1 MWYDDGG
8 GIHNSNAR
16 LTMIFTVA
24 IEPDIK
30 LVERLTFLQED
41 LGKIISSRGADS
53 RWSRPE
59 YMHIPLLCMHT
70 RDEDAVPELNEV
82 LQNCAHQT
90 KPFSLTIAGI
100 SAYPSSE
107 CPRIVRVSVQ
117 ENSELTELRTR
128 LMESFRAVNIG
139 FDSRD
144 YQAAMLLGRVATHQ
158 DKINITNAINA
169 IKDLNFGQSEIYE
182 IVLYGSE
189 LGDTG
194 AVHHVISRF
203 FFDG

>member
-1 MWYDDGG
+1 
-8 GIHNSNAR
+8 
-16 LTMIFTVA
+16 MIFTVA

-41 LGKIISSRGADS
+41 LGKIIASRGADS

-59 YMHIPLLCMHT
+59 YMHIPLLCMRT
-70 RDEDAVPELNEV
+70 RDEDVVPELNEV
-82 LQNCAHQT
+82 LQNCARET
-90 KPFSLTIAGI
+90 KPFSVTIAGI
-100 SAYPSSE
+100 SAFPSSE

-117 ENSELTELRTR
+117 DIPELSELRTR
-128 LMESFRAVNIG
+128 LMNAFRAVNIG
-139 FDSRD
+139 FDNRD
-144 YQAAMLLGRVATHQ
+144 YQPAMLLGRVATHQ
-158 DKINITNAINA
+158 DKINITDAINA

-189 LGDTG
+189 LGDSG
-194 AVHHVISRF
+194 SVHHVISRF